1 MDKKTFR
8 RAASAAKH
16 PMQLTPPP
24 SSRQGKLIRPLA
36 K

>member
-8 RAASAAKH
+8 RAANATKH
-16 PMQLTPPP
+16 PMQLTPFPFGQ
-24 SSRQGKLIRPLA
+24 QGKLIRPLA